1 MSFEVEGRSDQFICV
16 LDSRREIVD
25 INIQLAVKKEK
36 FSVNLIRLN
45 ENSFLSTLRT
55 KLTWGLDKRN

>member
-1 MSFEVEGRSDQFICV
+1 
-16 LDSRREIVD
+16 RREIVTKS
-25 INIQLAVKKEK
+25 IQIAVKRET
-36 FSVNLIRLN
+36 FCASLLRLN